1 MKSSVIDF
9 CHRRVSHGD
18 VNRRHW
24 GQQRWR
30 PVSCQLLSCSRGRT
44 VLKRVL
50 HTVFAWMRGDS
61 LVRRKRKCSTTGGS
75 RSHTDMFA
83 LRYNAARQETSCV
96 CQWAAGG
103 WYKTTEYLDILE
115 FLRFHLRKKKKK
127 DLGIWTWIL
136 CTPEC
141 CWALNVSE
149 NICEVALKT
158 V

>member
-50 HTVFAWMRGDS
+50 HTVFAWMRGDR
-61 LVRRKRKCSTTGGS
+61 LVKSKEEEEVQHRGRFTLAHWHVCV
-75 RSHTDMFA
+75 A

-115 FLRFHLRKKKKK
+115 FLRFHLRKKKKRFGHLNMNIMYTRML
-127 DLGIWTWIL
+127 LGT
-136 CTPEC
+136 
-141 CWALNVSE
+141 
-149 NICEVALKT
+149 
-158 V
+158 